1 MVPTL
6 DYVAKLYE
14 NLYWKA
20 KRLFLIASLMEDRI
34 ASVTV
39 INASNDAIEDR
50 GQHQRTTIVIAH
62 FMVTIILHHSL
73 LYWL

>member
-1 MVPTL
+1 MAPPL
-6 DYVAKLYE
+6 DYVEALWKP
-14 NLYWKA
+14 LYWKA

-62 FMVTIILHHSL
+62 FMITIILHHSL

>member
-1 MVPTL
+1 
-6 DYVAKLYE
+6 
-14 NLYWKA
+14 
-20 KRLFLIASLMEDRI
+20 MEDRI

-62 FMVTIILHHSL
+62 FMVTTILHHSL